1 MRIDSAMPYIP
12 KYTTDKA
19 HGPGNNQP
27 DAALRSGTPING
39 KLLNSILMDSG
50 GNISAPRR
58 SHQTQPS
65 PTPPNNNMPQLS
77 MDGMIAAFGTNDAA
91 YDLNADGIVDL
102 DDFSQFLINGATGF
116 HPDGAI
122 TAEGIE
128 ANLGSNNLAYD
139 LDGDGSVGLS
149 DFTEFLVNYGQ
160 NTQNSQNAPDNSV
173 IRQELYTKPHDN
185 SVIRQELYTKNNNF
199 GNQTSSIAQLTDG
212 PMSIR
217 GSSLFGKQA
226 IQLYQQLWNH
236 SGNMPP
242 RQLLS
247 GA

>member
-1 MRIDSAMPYIP
+1 MRIDSVMTHLP
-12 KYTTDKA
+12 KQQSNMA
-19 HGPGNNQP
+19 ARSQASSQP
-27 DAALRSGTPING
+27 DPNLSDG
-39 KLLNSILMDSG
+39 KRVSRHHKPGWVKPTVPVLSSNPASE
-50 GNISAPRR
+50 
-58 SHQTQPS
+58 TQS
-65 PTPPNNNMPQLS
+65 NNNNMPQLT
-77 MDGMIAAFGTNDAA
+77 MDGMIAAFGTNNAA

-116 HPDGAI
+116 HADGGI
-122 TAEGIE
+122 TSQGIE

-160 NTQNSQNAPDNSV
+160 NTQNLSAPATQLND
-173 IRQELYTKPHDN
+173 
-185 SVIRQELYTKNNNF
+185 F
-199 GNQTSSIAQLTDG
+199 ANQTSSIDQLTDS

-226 IQLYQQLWNH
+226 IQLYQQLWTH

>member
-1 MRIDSAMPYIP
+1 
-12 KYTTDKA
+12 
-19 HGPGNNQP
+19 
-27 DAALRSGTPING
+27 
-39 KLLNSILMDSG
+39 
-50 GNISAPRR
+50 
-58 SHQTQPS
+58 
-65 PTPPNNNMPQLS
+65 
-77 MDGMIAAFGTNDAA
+77 MIAAFGTNNAA
-91 YDLNADGIVDL
+91 YDLDENGIVDL
-102 DDFSQFLINGATGF
+102 DDFSQFLINGGTGF
-116 HPDGAI
+116 HSDAGI

-139 LDGDGSVGLS
+139 LDGDGSVGLG

-160 NTQNSQNAPDNSV
+160 NTQNLSAPATQLDNFANQNP
-173 IRQELYTKPHDN
+173 
-185 SVIRQELYTKNNNF
+185 
-199 GNQTSSIAQLTDG
+199 SIAQLSDS

-247 GA
+247 GALAWERTHL

>member
-1 MRIDSAMPYIP
+1 
-12 KYTTDKA
+12 
-19 HGPGNNQP
+19 
-27 DAALRSGTPING
+27 
-39 KLLNSILMDSG
+39 
-50 GNISAPRR
+50 
-58 SHQTQPS
+58 
-65 PTPPNNNMPQLS
+65 

-139 LDGDGSVGLS
+139 LDGDGSVGLG

-160 NTQNSQNAPDNSV
+160 NTQNSQNSQNPLDNSVIRQELYTKTHDNSV

-185 SVIRQELYTKNNNF
+185 SVIKQELYTKNNNF
-199 GNQTSSIAQLTDG
+199 ANQNSSIAQLTDS

-226 IQLYQQLWNH
+226 IQLYQQLWTH